1 MRTKFF
7 ISFKE
12 VPYLFCI
19 IDKFC
24 KTINSKLYKSMYF
37 PLFDEKYRGYLK
49 SKGQIS
55 ENEIMDIM
63 PYRYSAL
70 TVDCFFENKPQ
81 ALSVHVE
88 KNETVITLFF

>member
-1 MRTKFF
+1 
-7 ISFKE
+7 
-12 VPYLFCI
+12 
-19 IDKFC
+19 
-24 KTINSKLYKSMYF
+24 MYF

-55 ENEIMDIM
+55 ENEIMDTM

-81 ALSVHVE
+81 ALSVH
-88 KNETVITLFF
+88 TG